1 MTAETAPAV
10 LVRFEIAALGHGWH
24 DEVTVTRTPLVDALI
39 GRGALTLLEA
49 GDAEDQAVEDDGEAP
64 GGQEPVGPVAPATDA
79 VSWFGPETTPAG

>member
-39 GRGALTLLEA
+39 GRGALTLLED
-49 GDAEDQAVEDDGEAP
+49 GDVEDQAAEGDGE
-64 GGQEPVGPVAPATDA
+64 EPVGPVAPATDA